1 VTGEDIMSAR
11 GLAPGPEVGKLKAR
25 LDELVLEGKIEP
37 KREAVL
43 RYLEDH
49 PDL

>member
-1 VTGEDIMSAR
+1 VTGEDIMR
-11 GLAPGPEVGKLKAR
+11 VRRLEPGPEVGKLKAR

-37 KREAVL
+37 KHEAVL
-43 RYLEDH
+43 RYLEAH